1 MTVQPPWRSFLMI
14 SLALC
19 MGTIGT
25 ALASPLYPIY
35 QQLWHLL
42 PSQITYIFV
51 AYMFGCLATLL
62 FFGRASNSFG
72 FLRTLQVGLLFV
84 VTGLLLSAFASNAL
98 WLGFGR
104 FIIGIA
110 SGLIS
115 TSAMLGLML
124 TIPDSHKVH
133 APQLS
138 SIITVIGF
146 ALGPFI
152 GGVIAQFS
160 ALPLLMPYLP
170 IIAGAMLCLIGLFR
184 LKPPTFQAQPFSIA
198 PHLELPVASTRI
210 HFFIAGLTAFCAFGA
225 FSLFA
230 SLSASFVKDL
240 IPWHGPLVSGLAI
253 SSILFISALIQFFAK
268 SLPAA
273 RSLNYGL
280 LLLLLS
286 CLLLAICMQT
296 HWSPLFFISD
306 IGVGLGHGLGI
317 MGSFGLIHQ
326 MTNPHNRAA
335 VISTYLF
342 MGYLGTIVPII
353 AVGYS
358 ADLWGLNLAVSGFGL
373 GMALLC
379 LGLCLWH
386 SKQKALR
393 PV

>member
-1 MTVQPPWRSFLMI
+1 
-14 SLALC
+14 
-19 MGTIGT
+19 
-25 ALASPLYPIY
+25 
-35 QQLWHLL
+35 
-42 PSQITYIFV
+42 
-51 AYMFGCLATLL
+51 
-62 FFGRASNSFG
+62 
-72 FLRTLQVGLLFV
+72 
-84 VTGLLLSAFASNAL
+84 
-98 WLGFGR
+98 
-104 FIIGIA
+104 
-110 SGLIS
+110 
-115 TSAMLGLML
+115 
-124 TIPDSHKVH
+124 
-133 APQLS
+133 
-138 SIITVIGF
+138 
-146 ALGPFI
+146 
-152 GGVIAQFS
+152 
-160 ALPLLMPYLP
+160 MPYLP

-210 HFFIAGLTAFCAFGA
+210 HFFIAGLPASCAFGA

-296 HWSPLFFISD
+296 HWSLLFFISD

-326 MTNPHNRAA
+326 MTDPRNRAA

>member
-1 MTVQPPWRSFLMI
+1 MTVQHPWRPFIMV
-14 SLALC
+14 SLALI

-35 QQLWHLL
+35 QELWHLL

-51 AYMFGCLATLL
+51 AYMFGCLAMLL

-72 FLRTLQVGLLFV
+72 FLRTLQVGLIFV
-84 VTGLLLSAFASNAL
+84 ILGLVLSALASSTA
-98 WLGFGR
+98 WLGLGR

-124 TIPDSHKVH
+124 TIPDSHKPH

-146 ALGPFI
+146 ALGPLI

-160 ALPLLMPYLP
+160 AFPLLTPYLP
-170 IIAGAMLCLIGLFR
+170 IIAGAVLCLIGLFR
-184 LKPPTFQAQPFSIA
+184 LKSPTFQAQAFSIA
-198 PHLELPVASTRI
+198 PHLELPAAQTRT
-210 HFFIAGLTAFCAFGA
+210 HFFIAGLTAFCAFGI

-240 IPWHGPLVSGLAI
+240 IPWHGPLVSGVAI
-253 SSILFISALIQFFAK
+253 SSILFISAIIQFFAK

-280 LLLLLS
+280 ILLMGS

-296 HWSPLFFISD
+296 QLSLLFFISD
-306 IGVGLGHGLGI
+306 VGVGLGHGLGI

-326 MTNPHNRAA
+326 MTDPHNRAA

-358 ADLWGLNLAVSGFGL
+358 ADLWGLNLAVIGFGI
-373 GMALLC
+373 GMSILC
-379 LGLCLWH
+379 LTLYLWH
-386 SKQKALR
+386 RKQKALL
-393 PV
+393 PI